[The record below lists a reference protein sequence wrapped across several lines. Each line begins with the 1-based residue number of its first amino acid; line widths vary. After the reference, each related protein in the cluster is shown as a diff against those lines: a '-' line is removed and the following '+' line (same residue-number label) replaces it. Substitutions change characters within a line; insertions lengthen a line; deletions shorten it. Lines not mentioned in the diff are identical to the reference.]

1 MNLKFF
7 LKKKNILALFFF
19 FRKLNMEIMSKYG
32 ATKWKNFLEDLEKEK
47 LRLEELERR
56 AKFDVDEVNAQRKY
70 N

>member
-1 MNLKFF
+1 
-7 LKKKNILALFFF
+7 
-19 FRKLNMEIMSKYG
+19 MSKYG